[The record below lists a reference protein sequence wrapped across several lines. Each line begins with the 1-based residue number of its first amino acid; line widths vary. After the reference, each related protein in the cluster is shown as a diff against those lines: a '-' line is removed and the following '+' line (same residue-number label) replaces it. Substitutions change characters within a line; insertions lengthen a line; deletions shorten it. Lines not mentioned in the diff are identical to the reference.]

1 VTATAAEVSRLR
13 RGKAILIA
21 LIDISTMCRT
31 IIACWALLFVCVAV
45 PQADASQAIRR
56 PLGVYAKV
64 DVETAIQGYPGSVTP
79 SPAQL
84 HSYLRALYADLLA
97 NPAISGITVGM
108 HWDNI
113 QLSET
118 IYDWSYLDDAFDDAI
133 AARKPVQLIITP
145 GFNSPQWLLAKIPSC
160 DGLFNNG
167 IASADCG
174 SVTFEGFPQ
183 EQHSD
188 NKVLPLPWNGVYK
201 GAWLNLLT
209 QLNARYSANPAFVSI
224 AVAGP
229 TGPSDEMILP
239 TTANDASIQ
248 PSGLLVD
255 DTWAALIKH
264 SFPDNSSYQGSD
276 QVFIDEWKQ
285 VIDAYERIF
294 SGVTLSI
301 SPDAGNDLPTFGKKV
316 TPHPDNVLYVNDC
329 AASIA
334 SNIGMMSC
342 EAKTEILSYFVS
354 VTGSNEKVTRVGGMT
369 ASSPDTL
376 AAGDIGIAGVK
387 LLTLFSPPL
396 SPPFLGGAEFD
407 HPVSGSNNFQDEG
420 CPSYPT
426 VCAGLTVEEAAYH
439 VLTVFFNGTEVAA
452 SYGGTPGNA
461 HMHYLEVPYV
471 DVQYA
476 ETHPT
481 PAVPSSIIGNMS
493 LQDLLNR
500 ASHDLAVINAP
511 RRRAARH

>member
-1 VTATAAEVSRLR
+1 
-13 RGKAILIA
+13 
-21 LIDISTMCRT
+21 MFRT
-31 IIACWALLFVCVAV
+31 ITAFCAVLFVCGAL
-45 PQADASQAIRR
+45 PRADASQVIRR

-64 DVETAIQGYPGSVTP
+64 DVEDAIKGYPGSGTP
-79 SPAQL
+79 SPTQL

-113 QLSET
+113 QPSET
-118 IYDWSYLDDAFDDAI
+118 TYDWSYLDDAFDDAI

-145 GFNSPQWLLAKIPSC
+145 GFDSPQWLLAKIPSC
-160 DGLFNNG
+160 DGLFSSG
-167 IASADCG
+167 TASADCG

-188 NKVLPLPWNGVYK
+188 NNVLPLPWNGVYK
-201 GAWLNLLT
+201 AAWLNLLT
-209 QLNARYSANPAFVSI
+209 QLNARYSANPEFVSI

-229 TGPSDEMILP
+229 TAPSDEMILP
-239 TTANDASIQ
+239 TTANDPVIQ

-264 SFPDNSSYQGSD
+264 SFPNNSSYQGSD

-294 SGVTLSI
+294 SGVTLSV
-301 SPDAGNDLPTFGKKV
+301 SPDAGNDLPAFAKKV
-316 TPHPDNVLYVNDC
+316 TPHPDNVLYASDC

-334 SNIGMMSC
+334 SNTGIMSC
-342 EAKTEILSYFVS
+342 EAKAEILSYFVAA
-354 VTGSNEKVTRVGGMT
+354 TGRNEKATRVGGMT
-369 ASSPDTL
+369 ASSPVTL

-387 LLTLFSPPL
+387 LLTTFSPTL
-396 SPPFLGGAEFD
+396 TPPFLGGAEFD

-426 VCAGLTVEEAAYH
+426 VCAGLTIEEAAYH
-439 VLTVFFNGTEVAA
+439 VLTVFFNGTPVAA
-452 SYGGTPGNA
+452 SYGGTAGNGL
-461 HMHYLEVPYV
+461 MHYLEVPYV

-481 PAVPSSIIGNMS
+481 PAVPSSIIGNTS
-493 LQDLLNR
+493 LQDLLNK
-500 ASHDLAVINAP
+500 ASHDLTVINATH
-511 RRRAARH
+511 RHAARH